1 MNIRSARIIAASEAM
16 VETPNDLE
24 VRKRFCM
31 ATFNL
36 DHLAAAIIELS
47 RSQDLSGPQGTEAA
61 ISVHDDPISLTK
73 PTDTQTAGGEET

>member
-1 MNIRSARIIAASEAM
+1 MNIRTARIIAASEAM

-36 DHLAAAIIELS
+36 DRLAVAIVELS

-61 ISVHDDPISLTK
+61 LSATDEPIS
-73 PTDTQTAGGEET
+73 PPPPAGGVK